1 MLMKKIKHL
10 EQPPIFEIIF
20 KFIEFRLDEHEKI
33 AHWSEKKVEKIE
45 PSAIGHRSIMASSL
59 SKRFLK
65 DRLLILRNFL
75 RRLNYNRHY

>member
-33 AHWSEKKVEKIE
+33 AHWSEKKLKKSNHLQ
-45 PSAIGHRSIMASSL
+45 SAIGQSWQVLYR
-59 SKRFLK
+59 KGF
-65 DRLLILRNFL
+65 
-75 RRLNYNRHY
+75 